1 LTIYYPEEAKSCTLE
16 IILFKNA
23 QSKIEKPRNAA
34 FLLFFAQCL
43 YKKQQKYELFVNKC

>member
-1 LTIYYPEEAKSCTLE
+1 LTIYYPEEAKSCALK

-23 QSKIEKPRNAA
+23 QSKIKKPRNAA
-34 FLLFFAQCL
+34 FLLFFAQFL

>member
-34 FLLFFAQCL
+34 FCYSLHNFYTKNSKNMSYL
-43 YKKQQKYELFVNKC
+43 